1 MHPYTPGITLEDSGA
16 KPIRIWEN
24 VCAQNF
30 MSRSGVRNTMQ
41 SSAGSISSI
50 FRPAR
55 ILVAEDEAVLRD
67 LLVRKLTGLGYACE
81 SCENG
86 DAALQLLSG
95 KPFDLMLADIFM
107 PETGGISL
115 LKEVMRIRPHIAVI
129 LVASIVDIEI
139 AVDALKYGAYDYIT
153 KPFSL
158 EEMSIS
164 VSRALEKRRLIIENK
179 NYQRTLE
186 EQVTSRTYQLKEAL
200 ATLEQTYHSTLAA
213 LSKALDSRDADSE
226 GHSLRVTAYA
236 ARLAWQSGLNEAE
249 IKVVEQGVLLHDIG
263 KIGIPD
269 ELLRKRGKLNK
280 TELTLMKRH
289 PEIGFRI
296 LTQIEFLKGAAQLVL
311 HHHERY
317 DGKGYPLGLKGEEI
331 SIGARIF
338 AVAESLEDRTSDRPS
353 KLAMSFEDAC
363 LEIGKMSGV
372 ELDPGIVE
380 FFQMVPAADWKIIHD
395 AISASA
401 RNWLNAANQQIAWK
415 ASHLKE
421 PYPDRIPSAG

>member
-1 MHPYTPGITLEDSGA
+1 
-16 KPIRIWEN
+16 
-24 VCAQNF
+24 
-30 MSRSGVRNTMQ
+30 MQ
-41 SSAGSISSI
+41 SSASSISSI

-55 ILVAEDEAVLRD
+55 ILIAEDEAVLRD

-81 SCENG
+81 SCEDG
-86 DAALQLLSG
+86 DAALQLLSS

-139 AVDALKYGAYDYIT
+139 AVDALKHGAYDYIT

-164 VSRALEKRRLIIENK
+164 VSRALEKRRLIIENQ

-236 ARLAWQSGLNEAE
+236 ARLAWQVGLNEAE
-249 IKVVEQGVLLHDIG
+249 IRVVEQGVLLHDIG

-280 TELTLMKRH
+280 TELALMQKH

-296 LTQIEFLKGAAQLVL
+296 LTQIKFLKGAAQLVL
-311 HHHERY
+311 QHHERY

-338 AVAESLEDRTSDRPS
+338 AVGEALEDLTSDRPS
-353 KLAMSFEDAC
+353 KAAMTFEDAGR
-363 LEIGKMSGV
+363 EIAKMSGF

-380 FFQMVPAADWKIIHD
+380 FFQRVPASEWKSIHD
-395 AISASA
+395 EILASAGNWLSASN
-401 RNWLNAANQQIAWK
+401 RQIAR
-415 ASHLKE
+415 KE
-421 PYPDRIPSAG
+421 IISKPPCSDRISSAG

>member
-1 MHPYTPGITLEDSGA
+1 
-16 KPIRIWEN
+16 
-24 VCAQNF
+24 
-30 MSRSGVRNTMQ
+30 MQ
-41 SSAGSISSI
+41 SLTGSVSSI

-55 ILVAEDEAVLRD
+55 ILIAEDEVVLRD

-107 PETGGISL
+107 PKAGGISL

-129 LVASIVDIEI
+129 LVASVVDIEI
-139 AVDALKYGAYDYIT
+139 AVDALKHGAYDYIT

-158 EEMSIS
+158 EEMSIG
-164 VSRALEKRRLIIENK
+164 VSRALEKRRLIIENQ

-236 ARLAWQSGLNEAE
+236 ARLAWQSGLNEDE
-249 IKVVEQGVLLHDIG
+249 IRVVEQGVLLHDIG

-280 TELTLMKRH
+280 AELTMMQKH

-296 LTQIEFLKGAAQLVL
+296 LTQIKFLNGAAQLVL

-317 DGKGYPLGLKGEEI
+317 GGKGYPFGLKGDEI

-338 AVAESLEDRTSDRPS
+338 AVAEVLEDLTSDRPS
-353 KLAMSFEDAC
+353 KFAMSFEDAGR
-363 LEIGKMSGV
+363 EIGKMSGA
-372 ELDPGIVE
+372 ELDPRVVE
-380 FFQMVPAADWKIIHD
+380 FFQMIPVSEWKIIRD
-395 AISASA
+395 EILASA
-401 RNWLNAANQQIAWK
+401 GNWLSAANRQIACK
-415 ASHLKE
+415 EINLKE
-421 PYPDRIPSAG
+421 PHPDRISSAG

>member
-1 MHPYTPGITLEDSGA
+1 
-16 KPIRIWEN
+16 
-24 VCAQNF
+24 
-30 MSRSGVRNTMQ
+30 MQ
-41 SSAGSISSI
+41 SSVGLVSSI

-55 ILVAEDEAVLRD
+55 ILIAEDEAVLRD
-67 LLVRKLTGLGYACE
+67 LVARKLTGLGYVCE
-81 SCENG
+81 SCEDG
-86 DAALQLLSG
+86 DTALQLLSSR
-95 KPFDLMLADIFM
+95 PFDLMLADIFM

-115 LKEVMRIRPHIAVI
+115 LKEVMRIRPQIAVI
-129 LVASIVDIEI
+129 LVAAVVDIEI
-139 AVDALKYGAYDYIT
+139 AVDVLKHGAYDYIT

-164 VSRALEKRRLIIENK
+164 VSRALEKRRLIIENQ

-186 EQVTSRTYQLKEAL
+186 EQVASRTYQLKEAV

-249 IKVVEQGVLLHDIG
+249 IKVVEQGILLHDIG

-280 TELTLMKRH
+280 TELALMQKH

-296 LTQIEFLKGAAQLVL
+296 LTQIKFLTGAAQLVL

-317 DGKGYPLGLKGEEI
+317 DGKGYPLGLKGEAI

-338 AVAESLEDRTSDRPS
+338 AIAEALEDLTSDQPS
-353 KLAMSFEDAC
+353 KPAMSYEDAGR
-363 LEIGKMSGV
+363 EIAKMSGA
-372 ELDPGIVE
+372 ELDPRIVE
-380 FFQMVPAADWKIIHD
+380 YFQMIPVSDWEAIHEEIL
-395 AISASA
+395 A
-401 RNWLNAANQQIAWK
+401 NTGTWLNSANRQIAWK
-415 ASHLKE
+415 ESNSKNPAI
-421 PYPDRIPSAG
+421 DRISPPG

>member
-1 MHPYTPGITLEDSGA
+1 
-16 KPIRIWEN
+16 
-24 VCAQNF
+24 
-30 MSRSGVRNTMQ
+30 MQ
-41 SSAGSISSI
+41 YSAGSSSSI
-50 FRPAR
+50 FRPVR
-55 ILVAEDEAVLRD
+55 ILIAEDEAVLRD
-67 LLVRKLTGLGYACE
+67 LLVRKLMGLGYACE
-81 SCENG
+81 SCEDG
-86 DAALQLLSG
+86 DAALQLLSSN
-95 KPFDLMLADIFM
+95 PFDLMLADIFM

-129 LVASIVDIEI
+129 LLASIVDIEI

-164 VSRALEKRRLIIENK
+164 VSRALEKRRLIIENQ

-186 EQVTSRTYQLKEAL
+186 EQVASRTYQLKEAL

-236 ARLAWQSGLNEAE
+236 ARLAWQSGLNETE
-249 IKVVEQGVLLHDIG
+249 IRVVEQGVLLHDIG

-280 TELTLMKRH
+280 TELTLMQKH
-289 PEIGFRI
+289 PGIGFRI
-296 LTQIEFLKGAAQLVL
+296 LTQIQFLKGAAQLVL
-311 HHHERY
+311 QHHERY

-338 AVAESLEDRTSDRPS
+338 AVAEALEDLTSARPS
-353 KLAMSFEDAC
+353 KPAMSFEAAGR
-363 LEIGKMSGV
+363 EIGKMSGV
-372 ELDPGIVE
+372 ELDPRIVE
-380 FFQMVPAADWKIIHD
+380 FFQRIAVSDWKMIHD
-395 AISASA
+395 EILASA
-401 RNWLNAANQQIAWK
+401 GNWL
-415 ASHLKE
+415 
-421 PYPDRIPSAG
+421 SAGNRQIGGKERNLQESYSDGLSPAG

>member
-1 MHPYTPGITLEDSGA
+1 
-16 KPIRIWEN
+16 
-24 VCAQNF
+24 
-30 MSRSGVRNTMQ
+30 MQ
-41 SSAGSISSI
+41 SLAGSVSSI
-50 FRPAR
+50 FRPAH
-55 ILVAEDEAVLRD
+55 ILIAEDEAVLRD

-86 DAALQLLSG
+86 DAALQLLSS

-129 LVASIVDIEI
+129 LVASIVDIDI
-139 AVDALKYGAYDYIT
+139 AVDALKHGAYDYIT

-164 VSRALEKRRLIIENK
+164 VSRALEKRRLIIENQ

-236 ARLAWQSGLNEAE
+236 ARLAWQSGLNDVE
-249 IKVVEQGVLLHDIG
+249 IRVVEQGVLLHDIG

-280 TELTLMKRH
+280 TELAMMQKH

-296 LTQIEFLKGAAQLVL
+296 LTQIKFLKGAAQLVL

-317 DGKGYPLGLKGEEI
+317 DGKGYPIGLKGDGI

-338 AVAESLEDRTSDRPS
+338 AVAEALEDFTSDQPS
-353 KLAMSFEDAC
+353 KPAMSFEDAVRK
-363 LEIGKMSGV
+363 IGNMSGF
-372 ELDPGIVE
+372 ELDPRIVE
-380 FFQMVPAADWKIIHD
+380 FFQMVPVSEWEIIHD
-395 AISASA
+395 EISASVG
-401 RNWLNAANQQIAWK
+401 NWLGAANRQIACK
-415 ASHLKE
+415 ESSLKE
-421 PYPDRIPSAG
+421 PHSDRISSAK

>member
-1 MHPYTPGITLEDSGA
+1 
-16 KPIRIWEN
+16 
-24 VCAQNF
+24 
-30 MSRSGVRNTMQ
+30 MQ
-41 SSAGSISSI
+41 SSAGLISSI

-55 ILVAEDEAVLRD
+55 ILIAEDEAVLRD
-67 LLVRKLTGLGYACE
+67 LLARKLTALGYVCE
-81 SCENG
+81 SCEDG
-86 DAALQLLSG
+86 DAALHLLSS
-95 KPFDLMLADIFM
+95 KSFDLMLADIFM

-115 LKEVMRIRPHIAVI
+115 LKEVMRIRPRIAVI
-129 LVASIVDIEI
+129 LVAAVVDIEI
-139 AVDALKYGAYDYIT
+139 AVDALKHGAYDYIT

-164 VSRALEKRRLIIENK
+164 VSRALEKRRLILDNQ

-186 EQVTSRTYQLKEAL
+186 EQVASRTYQLKEAV

-236 ARLAWQSGLNEAE
+236 GRLAWQSGLDEAE

-269 ELLRKRGKLNK
+269 ELLRKRGKLNR
-280 TELTLMKRH
+280 TELALMQKH

-296 LTQIEFLKGAAQLVL
+296 LTQIKFLNGAAQLVL

-317 DGKGYPLGLKGEEI
+317 DGKGYPFGLKGAEI

-338 AVAESLEDRTSDRPS
+338 AIAEALENFTSDQPAGP
-353 KLAMSFEDAC
+353 AMSFEDAG
-363 LEIGKMSGV
+363 LAIERMSGV
-372 ELDPGIVE
+372 ELDPGIVQA
-380 FFQMVPAADWKIIHD
+380 FQRIPVSDWKAIHEEIM
-395 AISASA
+395 ANSGSWLSSAN
-401 RNWLNAANQQIAWK
+401 RQIAWK
-415 ASHLKE
+415 KSNLRGPATDASSHLICLK
-421 PYPDRIPSAG
+421 